1 MTTLVFAALTL
12 RQTARASVGF
22 LLAIAF
28 AALDVLGA
36 WLRPLRELGTEHALV
51 ATVWAALF
59 LSRAA
64 SRLKAEDKSRL
75 TPLKD
80 FEMGLYMLVAVHA
93 VVQLG
98 GGLTGQLYPI
108 VYVLVAFLAS
118 FAEKPSGS
126 VLVIVAVGFEA
137 VLYFVTEGRR
147 DPEPYF
153 LHASFIVFF
162 GLMNLLFTRV

>member
-12 RQTARASVGF
+12 RKTARASFG
-22 LLAIAF
+22 LCLALGF
-28 AALDVLGA
+28 AALDVLGV
-36 WLRPLRELGTEHALV
+36 WLRPLGELGTEHALV
-51 ATVWAALF
+51 ATVWAAAF

-64 SRLKAEDKSRL
+64 ARLSAEEKARL

-80 FEMGLYMLVAVHA
+80 FDMGLYMLVAVHA

-98 GGLTGQLYPI
+98 GGLTGQLYPL

-126 VLVIVAVGFEA
+126 ILV
-137 VLYFVTEGRR
+137 
-147 DPEPYF
+147 
-153 LHASFIVFF
+153 
-162 GLMNLLFTRV
+162 